1 MTRKLEGPWF
11 ESHSSRFM
19 IHSSRLTFHES
30 RFTFHASRITHH
42 VSRFNMR
49 ERKEPI
55 PAAAVA
61 FVRDAEQGIE
71 VYLSRRPAH
80 FRYYPD
86 AFVFPGGRVDSD
98 DADIRATAAR
108 EVREEIGI
116 EIDTDRLVLLRN
128 INTSAHAGPVYHMQ
142 TFAYPVVGDFI
153 TTPNV
158 EEVEEE
164 IWITARE
171 AVRLD
176 LPYQI
181 RAAIFTIA
189 KFESVARLLE
199 ALHEG
204 SIDEDYWF

>member
-1 MTRKLEGPWF
+1 
-11 ESHSSRFM
+11 
-19 IHSSRLTFHES
+19 
-30 RFTFHASRITHH
+30 
-42 VSRFNMR
+42 MR

-61 FVRDAEQGIE
+61 FVRDADQGIE

-86 AFVFPGGRVDSD
+86 AFVFPGGRVDSE

-116 EIDTDRLVLLRN
+116 EIDTNRLVLLRN

-142 TFAYPVVGDFI
+142 TFAYPVVGEFS

-171 AVRLD
+171 AARLD